1 MRGRVAVALSSHS
14 SILFPISCAVL
25 VTALPLPAFQ
35 QLLKLWQQ
43 PVGLC
48 CQKVLQAQGLIL
60 CQSPACASC
69 RGGGGGSV
77 LAPCSPCG
85 GEIWPQCCA
94 APCAALC
101 NEPSPLSHRV
111 PACRRLCRVGAGC
124 RLQTAGGSARW
135 WQQGRGRARHHA
147 AAGRAVQ
154 RGSEGPGRFLVGLRN
169 VGLGHGAATV
179 APGRHGH

>member
-14 SILFPISCAVL
+14 SILFPISCTVL

-69 RGGGGGSV
+69 RGGEGDPCSPRALRAVGRFGLSAVQHHVQLSAMSHLLCPTGSLPAGACAGSVLGAGYRLQEAPHGGGSKPGAAHGTMLLQV
-77 LAPCSPCG
+77 WLCKGGARGLAPS
-85 GEIWPQCCA
+85 
-94 APCAALC
+94 
-101 NEPSPLSHRV
+101 
-111 PACRRLCRVGAGC
+111 
-124 RLQTAGGSARW
+124 
-135 WQQGRGRARHHA
+135 
-147 AAGRAVQ
+147 
-154 RGSEGPGRFLVGLRN
+154 
-169 VGLGHGAATV
+169 LGD
-179 APGRHGH
+179 